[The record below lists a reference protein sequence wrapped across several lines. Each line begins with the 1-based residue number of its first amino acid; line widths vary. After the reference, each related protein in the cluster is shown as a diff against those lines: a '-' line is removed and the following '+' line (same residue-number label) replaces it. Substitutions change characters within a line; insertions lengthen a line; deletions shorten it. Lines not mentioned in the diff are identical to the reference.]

1 MKFSEYLKRRDPAMY
16 EQVLQ
21 ENLLGNLWQGA
32 KNIAGKAWGGL
43 KGIFGLGGKEQPQ
56 QQAQPQQAQ
65 PQQAQPQQAQPQQ
78 AQPQQAQPQQAQQ
91 PKQNV
96 QLAAASIQND
106 TNILNFVSEKAKSA
120 LQKYRSTKA
129 ESDLKSL
136 EALLKTPEIEKIA
149 DPKVKASVVSTS
161 RKYLDT
167 ALSVSMNDKIKK
179 TYDNF
184 LSTGSDQVFR
194 DLVSLAKHED
204 IMKISDKKTQDSLIG
219 KINSYADMIRQEMQV
234 KKSMD
239 PRGS

>member
-1 MKFSEYLKRRDPAMY
+1 M
-16 EQVLQ
+16 
-21 ENLLGNLWQGA
+21 
-32 KNIAGKAWGGL
+32 
-43 KGIFGLGGKEQPQ
+43 QP
-56 QQAQPQQAQ
+56 
-65 PQQAQPQQAQPQQ
+65 
-78 AQPQQAQPQQAQQ
+78 
-91 PKQNV
+91 
-96 QLAAASIQND
+96 AAASIQND